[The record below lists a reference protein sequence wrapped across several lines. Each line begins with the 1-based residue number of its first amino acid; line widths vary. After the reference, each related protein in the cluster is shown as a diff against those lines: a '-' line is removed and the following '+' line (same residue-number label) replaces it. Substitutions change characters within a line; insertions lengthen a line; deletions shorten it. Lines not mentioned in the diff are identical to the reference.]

1 MRIVI
6 LYKYKQQQTE
16 FKMTTK
22 EANKAQYRAQLEQY
36 IYMTKAAAIR
46 LDNEIWR
53 DLLTIRERIDIWKAT
68 FE

>member
-1 MRIVI
+1 
-6 LYKYKQQQTE
+6 
-16 FKMTTK
+16 MTTK